1 MSKYSGKCD
10 FYDWFSKINDD
21 KSIEEKLKNTKV
33 YIGENILP
41 LKMETYKDILPYGGY
56 LTSNICN
63 SDGITIIRLSTR
75 PYVDRREEEILE
87 TEMNIL
93 KKRYR
98 ALKRKKKPITEEEL
112 FKSIIWKEKEEYQK
126 KLVENVLV
134 DKKKASIE
142 HIHIDWIDDL
152 FRKPLIEDMVSA
164 GWDYNESYEWV
175 YGWYR
180 FINEVMKY
188 N

>member
-98 ALKRKKKPITEEEL
+98 ALKRKKKL
-112 FKSIIWKEKEEYQK
+112 K
-126 KLVENVLV
+126 KRLNNIKKDWNSNPFLLNQLTTIY
-134 DKKKASIE
+134 DKACY
-142 HIHIDWIDDL
+142 
-152 FRKPLIEDMVSA
+152 
-164 GWDYNESYEWV
+164 YNS
-175 YGWYR
+175 
-180 FINEVMKY
+180 FS
-188 N
+188 